1 MHILGVP
8 LGWVMK
14 FIYGFIQ
21 NYGLSIIVF
30 TILVKLLMLPMAVKQ
45 QKSQAK
51 MAVIQPQMM
60 ELQKRYANNQQKL
73 QEELAALYA
82 REGYNPAGGCL
93 TLFIQFPIIMGL
105 YDVIYKPLTHI
116 LALGEETLTK
126 ATEIATSLGM
136 LPERLYSAEPYIISA
151 VQNDPAAFSAL
162 GTDVISKIQD
172 LDLYFL
178 GINLGDTPTM
188 AFNMLLLIPILS
200 FASQML
206 MTVISFRNNSTGAD
220 NPSMAG
226 MKATMYMM
234 PFLSAWICFS
244 VPAGVG
250 MYWIVSSVLSL
261 LQMLI
266 LNKFY
271 NPKEMAEKARIES
284 EKRRELEKAERAKRR
299 EEAKAGEAEAK
310 RKALSQKEINR
321 QKLAEARRRDAEKY
335 GEVYVEVTDKD
346 LE

>member
-51 MAVIQPQMM
+51 MAVVQPQML

-82 REGYNPAGGCL
+82 REGYNPTSGCL

-105 YDVIYKPLTHI
+105 YDVIYKPLTHV
-116 LALGEETLTK
+116 LALGSETLTK
-126 ATEIATSLGM
+126 ATEIETSLGL
-136 LPERLYSAEPYIISA
+136 LPEKLYSAEPYIISA
-151 VQNDPAAFSAL
+151 VQNDPAAFEAL
-162 GTDVISKIQD
+162 GADIVSKIQNFD
-172 LDLYFL
+172 MYFL

-188 AFNMLLLIPILS
+188 AFNALLLIPILS

-206 MTVISFRNNSTGAD
+206 MTVISFRNNNTGSD

-261 LQMLI
+261 LQMVI

-284 EKRRELEKAERAKRR
+284 ERRRELEKAERARRR

>member
-51 MAVIQPQMM
+51 MAVVQPQML

-82 REGYNPAGGCL
+82 REGYNPTSGCL

-105 YDVIYKPLTHI
+105 YDVIYKPLTHV
-116 LALGEETLTK
+116 LALGSETLTK
-126 ATEIATSLGM
+126 ATEIATSLGL
-136 LPERLYSAEPYIISA
+136 LPEKLYSAEPYIISA
-151 VQNDPAAFSAL
+151 VQNDPAAFEAL
-162 GTDVISKIQD
+162 GADIVSKIQNFD
-172 LDLYFL
+172 MYFL

-188 AFNMLLLIPILS
+188 AFNALLLIPILS

-206 MTVISFRNNSTGAD
+206 MTVISFRNNNTGSD

-261 LQMLI
+261 LQMVI

-271 NPKEMAEKARIES
+271 NRKEMAEKARIES
-284 EKRRELEKAERAKRR
+284 ERRRELEKAERAKRR

>member
-1 MHILGVP
+1 MRILGVP

-51 MAVIQPQMM
+51 MAVVQPQML

-82 REGYNPAGGCL
+82 REGYNPTSGCL

-105 YDVIYKPLTHI
+105 YDVIYKPLTHV
-116 LALGEETLTK
+116 LALGSETLTK

-136 LPERLYSAEPYIISA
+136 LPEKLYSAEPYIISA
-151 VQNDPAAFSAL
+151 VQNDPAAFEAL
-162 GTDVISKIQD
+162 GADIVSKIQNFD
-172 LDLYFL
+172 MYFL

-188 AFNMLLLIPILS
+188 AFNALLLIPILS

-206 MTVISFRNNSTGAD
+206 MTVISFRNNNTGSD

-261 LQMLI
+261 LQMVI

-284 EKRRELEKAERAKRR
+284 ERRRELEKAERARRR

>member
-14 FIYGFIQ
+14 LIFGFIQ

-30 TILVKLLMLPMAVKQ
+30 TLLVKLLMLPMAVKQ
-45 QKSQAK
+45 QKSSAK
-51 MAVIQPQMM
+51 MAVIQPQML

-82 REGYNPAGGCL
+82 REGYNPTSGCL

-105 YDVIYKPLTHI
+105 YDVIYKPLTHV
-116 LALGEETLTK
+116 LAMTEETLAK
-126 ATEIATSLGM
+126 ATEIATSLGV
-136 LPERLYSAEPYIISA
+136 LPDRLYSAEPFIISA
-151 VQNDPAAFSAL
+151 VQNDPAAFEAL
-162 GTDVISKIQD
+162 GTDIVSKIQD
-172 LDLYFL
+172 FNMIFM
-178 GINLGDTPTM
+178 GINLGDTPSF
-188 AFNMLLLIPILS
+188 AFNVLLLIPILS

-206 MTVISFRNNSTGAD
+206 MTVISSRNMSTGE
-220 NPSMAG
+220 NPGMAG
-226 MKATMYMM
+226 MKATLYMM

-250 MYWIVSSVLSL
+250 MYWIVSSVLSIF
-261 LQMLI
+261 QSLI

-284 EKRRELEKAERAKRR
+284 ERRKELEKAERAKRR
-299 EEAKAGEAEAK
+299 EEAKANEAEAK
-310 RKALSQKEINR
+310 HKALSQKEINR

>member
-51 MAVIQPQMM
+51 MAVVQPQML

-82 REGYNPAGGCL
+82 REGYNPTSGCL

-105 YDVIYKPLTHI
+105 YDVIYKPLTHV
-116 LALGEETLTK
+116 LALGSETLTK

-151 VQNDPAAFSAL
+151 VQNDPAAFEAL
-162 GTDVISKIQD
+162 GADIVSKIQNFD
-172 LDLYFL
+172 MYFL

-188 AFNMLLLIPILS
+188 AFNALLLIPILS

-206 MTVISFRNNSTGAD
+206 MTVISFRNNNTGSD

-261 LQMLI
+261 LQMVI

-284 EKRRELEKAERAKRR
+284 ERRRELEKAERARRR

>member
-51 MAVIQPQMM
+51 MAVVQPQML

-82 REGYNPAGGCL
+82 REGYNPTSGCL

-105 YDVIYKPLTHI
+105 YDVIYKPLTHV
-116 LALGEETLTK
+116 LALGSETLTK
-126 ATEIATSLGM
+126 ATEIATSLGL
-136 LPERLYSAEPYIISA
+136 LPEKLYSAEPYIISA
-151 VQNDPAAFSAL
+151 VQNDPAAFEAL
-162 GTDVISKIQD
+162 GADIVSKIQNFD
-172 LDLYFL
+172 MYFL

-188 AFNMLLLIPILS
+188 AFNALLLIPILS

-206 MTVISFRNNSTGAD
+206 MTVISFRNNNTGSD

-261 LQMLI
+261 LQMVI

-284 EKRRELEKAERAKRR
+284 ERRRELEKAERARRR

-310 RKALSQKEINR
+310 RKEINR

>member
-206 MTVISFRNNSTGAD
+206 MTVISFHNNSTGAD

>member
-1 MHILGVP
+1 MRILGIP

-51 MAVIQPQMM
+51 MAVVQPQMM

-82 REGYNPAGGCL
+82 REGYNPTSGCL

-116 LALGEETLTK
+116 LALSAETLTK

-151 VQNDPAAFSAL
+151 VQNNPSAFEAL
-162 GTDVISKIQD
+162 GSDIVNKIQNFD
-172 LDLYFL
+172 MYLL

-188 AFNMLLLIPILS
+188 AFNILLLIPILS

-206 MTVISFRNNSTGAD
+206 MTMISFRNNSAGAD

-250 MYWIVSSVLSL
+250 MYWIISSVLSL
-261 LQMLI
+261 IQMMV

-284 EKRRELEKAERAKRR
+284 ERRKELEKEERARRR

-310 RKALSQKEINR
+310 RRALSQKEINR

>member
-51 MAVIQPQMM
+51 MAVVQPQML

-82 REGYNPAGGCL
+82 REGYNPTSGCL

-105 YDVIYKPLTHI
+105 YDVIYKPLTHV
-116 LALGEETLTK
+116 LALGSETLTK
-126 ATEIATSLGM
+126 ATEIATSLGL
-136 LPERLYSAEPYIISA
+136 LPEKLYSAEPYIISA
-151 VQNDPAAFSAL
+151 VQNDPAAFEAL
-162 GTDVISKIQD
+162 GADIVSKIQNFD
-172 LDLYFL
+172 MYFL

-188 AFNMLLLIPILS
+188 AFNALLLIPILS

-206 MTVISFRNNSTGAD
+206 MTVISFRNNNTGSD

-261 LQMLI
+261 LQMVI

-284 EKRRELEKAERAKRR
+284 ERRRELEKAERARRR

>member
-51 MAVIQPQMM
+51 MAVVQPQML

-82 REGYNPAGGCL
+82 REGYNPTSGCL

-105 YDVIYKPLTHI
+105 YDVIYKPLTHV
-116 LALGEETLTK
+116 LALGSETLTK
-126 ATEIATSLGM
+126 ATEIATSLGL
-136 LPERLYSAEPYIISA
+136 LPEKLYSAEPYIISA
-151 VQNDPAAFSAL
+151 VQNDPAAFEAL
-162 GTDVISKIQD
+162 GADIVSKIQNFD
-172 LDLYFL
+172 MYFL
-178 GINLGDTPTM
+178 GINLGDTPPM
-188 AFNMLLLIPILS
+188 AFKAQLLIPILS

-206 MTVISFRNNSTGAD
+206 MTVISFRNNNTGSD

-261 LQMLI
+261 LQMVV

-284 EKRRELEKAERAKRR
+284 ERRRELEKAERARRR

-310 RKALSQKEINR
+310 RKALSQKEIDR

>member
-1 MHILGVP
+1 MRILGVP

-51 MAVIQPQMM
+51 MAVVQPQML

-82 REGYNPAGGCL
+82 REGYNPPSGCL
-93 TLFIQFPIIMGL
+93 PLFIQFPIIMGL
-105 YDVIYKPLTHI
+105 YDVIYKPLTPV
-116 LALGEETLTK
+116 LALGSETLTK
-126 ATEIATSLGM
+126 ATEIATSLGL
-136 LPERLYSAEPYIISA
+136 LPEKLYSAEPYIISA
-151 VQNDPAAFSAL
+151 VQNDPAAFEAL
-162 GTDVISKIQD
+162 GADMVSKIQHFD
-172 LDLYFL
+172 MYFL

-188 AFNMLLLIPILS
+188 AFNALLLIPILS

-206 MTVISFRNNSTGAD
+206 MTVISFRNNNTGSD

-261 LQMLI
+261 LQMVI

-284 EKRRELEKAERAKRR
+284 ERRRELEKAERAKRR

>member
-1 MHILGVP
+1 MNFLGVP

-14 FIYGFIQ
+14 FIYSFIQ
-21 NYGLSIIVF
+21 NYGLSIVVF

-45 QKSQAK
+45 QKSSAK
-51 MAVIQPQMM
+51 MAIVQPQMI
-60 ELQKRYANNQQKL
+60 ELQKKYANNQQKL
-73 QEELAALYA
+73 SEELTALYA
-82 REGYNPAGGCL
+82 REGYNPTSGCL
-93 TLFIQFPIIMGL
+93 PLFIQFPIIMGL
-105 YDVIYKPLTHI
+105 YDVIYKPMTHV
-116 LALGEETLTK
+116 LGIGKDLVAQ

-136 LPERLYSAEPYIISA
+136 LPEKVYSAEPYIITA
-151 VQNDPAAFSAL
+151 VQKDPSAFSAL
-162 GTDVISKIQD
+162 GSDIVNEIQT
-172 LDLYFL
+172 LDLNFL

-188 AFNMLLLIPILS
+188 ALNLLLLIPLLS
-200 FASQML
+200 FASSML
-206 MTVISFRNNSTGAD
+206 MTLMSMRNMDTGN
-220 NPSMAG
+220 NPSMSG

-250 MYWIVSSVLSL
+250 MYWTVSNLLSIVQTAV
-261 LQMLI
+261 

-284 EKRRELEKAERAKRR
+284 ERRKELEKAERAKAR
-299 EEAKAGEAEAK
+299 EAAKAGEADAK
-310 RKALSQKEINR
+310 RKALNQKELNR

-346 LE
+346 IE

>member
-51 MAVIQPQMM
+51 MAVVQPQML

-82 REGYNPAGGCL
+82 REGYNPTSGCL

-105 YDVIYKPLTHI
+105 YDVIYKPLTHV
-116 LALGEETLTK
+116 LALGSETLTK
-126 ATEIATSLGM
+126 ATEIATSLGL
-136 LPERLYSAEPYIISA
+136 LPEKLYSAEPYIISA
-151 VQNDPAAFSAL
+151 VQNDPAAFEAL
-162 GTDVISKIQD
+162 GADIVSKIQNFD
-172 LDLYFL
+172 MYFL

-188 AFNMLLLIPILS
+188 AFNALLLIPILS

-206 MTVISFRNNSTGAD
+206 MTVISFRNNNTGSD

-261 LQMLI
+261 LQMVV

-284 EKRRELEKAERAKRR
+284 ERRRELEKAERAKRR

-310 RKALSQKEINR
+310 RKALSQKEIDR

>member
-51 MAVIQPQMM
+51 MAVVQPQML

-82 REGYNPAGGCL
+82 REGYNPTSGCL

-105 YDVIYKPLTHI
+105 YDVIYKPLTHV
-116 LALGEETLTK
+116 LALGSETLTK
-126 ATEIATSLGM
+126 ATEIATSIGL
-136 LPERLYSAEPYIISA
+136 LPEKLYSAEPYIISA
-151 VQNDPAAFSAL
+151 VQNDPAAFEAL
-162 GTDVISKIQD
+162 GADIVSKIQNFD
-172 LDLYFL
+172 MYFL

-188 AFNMLLLIPILS
+188 AFNALLLIPILS

-206 MTVISFRNNSTGAD
+206 MTVISFRNNNTGSD

-261 LQMLI
+261 LQMVI

-284 EKRRELEKAERAKRR
+284 ERRRELEKAERARRR

>member
-126 ATEIATSLGM
+126 ASEIATSLGM

>member
-82 REGYNPAGGCL
+82 REGYNPTSGCL

-105 YDVIYKPLTHI
+105 YDVIYKPLTHV
-116 LALGEETLTK
+116 LALGSETLTK
-126 ATEIATSLGM
+126 ATEIATSLGL
-136 LPERLYSAEPYIISA
+136 LPEKLYSAEPYIISA
-151 VQNDPAAFSAL
+151 VQNDPAAFEAL
-162 GTDVISKIQD
+162 GADIVSKIQNFD
-172 LDLYFL
+172 MYFL

-188 AFNMLLLIPILS
+188 AFNALLLIPILS

-206 MTVISFRNNSTGAD
+206 MTVISFRNNNTGSD

-261 LQMLI
+261 LQMVI

-284 EKRRELEKAERAKRR
+284 ERRRELEKAERAKRR
-299 EEAKAGEAEAK
+299 EEEKAGEAEAK

>member
-1 MHILGVP
+1 MNFLGTP

-14 FIYGFIQ
+14 LIYGFIQ
-21 NYGLSIIVF
+21 NYGLSIVVF
-30 TILVKLLMLPMAVKQ
+30 TILIKLVLLPFSIKQ
-45 QKSQAK
+45 QKSSAK
-51 MAVIQPQMM
+51 MSVVQPQMM

-73 QEELAALYA
+73 NEELQALYA
-82 REGYNPAGGCL
+82 REGYNPMGGCL
-93 TLFIQFPIIMGL
+93 LTFVQFPIIMGL
-105 YDVIYKPLTHI
+105 YDVIYKPMTHV
-116 LALGEETLTK
+116 LGISKELIAQ
-126 ATEIATSLGM
+126 ATEIATALGAVA
-136 LPERLYSAEPYIISA
+136 EKSYSAEPFIIAA
-151 VQNDPAAFSAL
+151 VQDNPSAFSEL
-162 GTDVISKIQD
+162 GSDVVAQIQA
-172 LDLYFL
+172 LDLNFL
-178 GINLGDTPTM
+178 GINLGATPSF
-188 AFNMLLLIPILS
+188 AFNLLLLIPVLS
-200 FASQML
+200 FASSML
-206 MTVISFRNNSTGAD
+206 MTVISTRNMNTGN
-220 NPSMAG
+220 NPSAGGMMA
-226 MKATMYMM
+226 TLYMM

-261 LQMLI
+261 LQMVI

-284 EKRRELEKAERAKRR
+284 ERRRELEKAERARRR

>member
-51 MAVIQPQMM
+51 MAVVQPQML

-82 REGYNPAGGCL
+82 REGYNPTSGCL

-105 YDVIYKPLTHI
+105 YDVIYKPLTHV
-116 LALGEETLTK
+116 LALGSETLTK
-126 ATEIATSLGM
+126 ATEIATSLGL
-136 LPERLYSAEPYIISA
+136 LPEKLYSAEPYIISA
-151 VQNDPAAFSAL
+151 VQNDPAAFEAL
-162 GTDVISKIQD
+162 GADIVSKIQNFD
-172 LDLYFL
+172 MHFL

-188 AFNMLLLIPILS
+188 AFNALLLIPILS

-206 MTVISFRNNSTGAD
+206 MTVISFRNNNTGSD

-261 LQMLI
+261 LQMVI

-284 EKRRELEKAERAKRR
+284 ERRRELEKAERARRR

>member
-1 MHILGVP
+1 MRILGVP

-51 MAVIQPQMM
+51 MAVVQPQML

-82 REGYNPAGGCL
+82 REGYNPTSGCL

-105 YDVIYKPLTHI
+105 YDVIYKPLTHV
-116 LALGEETLTK
+116 LALGSETLTK
-126 ATEIATSLGM
+126 ATEIATSLGL
-136 LPERLYSAEPYIISA
+136 LPEKLYSAEPYIISA
-151 VQNDPAAFSAL
+151 VQNDPAAFEAL
-162 GTDVISKIQD
+162 GADIVSKIQNFD
-172 LDLYFL
+172 MYFL

-188 AFNMLLLIPILS
+188 AFNALLLIPILS

-206 MTVISFRNNSTGAD
+206 MTVISFRNNNTGSD

-261 LQMLI
+261 LQMVI

-284 EKRRELEKAERAKRR
+284 ERRGELEKAERARRR

>member
-1 MHILGVP
+1 MRILGVP

-51 MAVIQPQMM
+51 MAVVQPQML

-82 REGYNPAGGCL
+82 REGYNPTSGCL

-105 YDVIYKPLTHI
+105 YDVIYKPLTHV
-116 LALGEETLTK
+116 LALGSETLTK
-126 ATEIATSLGM
+126 ATEIATSLGL
-136 LPERLYSAEPYIISA
+136 LPEKLYSAEPYIISA
-151 VQNDPAAFSAL
+151 VQNDPAAFEAL
-162 GTDVISKIQD
+162 GADIVSKIQNFD
-172 LDLYFL
+172 MYFL

-188 AFNMLLLIPILS
+188 AFNALLLIPILS

-206 MTVISFRNNSTGAD
+206 MTVISFRNNNTGSD

-261 LQMLI
+261 LQMVI

-284 EKRRELEKAERAKRR
+284 ERRRELEKAERARRR

>member
-51 MAVIQPQMM
+51 MAVVQPQML

-82 REGYNPAGGCL
+82 REGYNPTSGCL

-105 YDVIYKPLTHI
+105 YDVIYKPLTHV
-116 LALGEETLTK
+116 LALGSETLTK
-126 ATEIATSLGM
+126 ATEIATSLGL
-136 LPERLYSAEPYIISA
+136 LPEKLYSAEPYIISA
-151 VQNDPAAFSAL
+151 VQNDPAAFEAL
-162 GTDVISKIQD
+162 GADIVSKIQNFD
-172 LDLYFL
+172 MYFL

-188 AFNMLLLIPILS
+188 AFNALLLIPILS

-206 MTVISFRNNSTGAD
+206 MTVISFRNNNTGSD

-261 LQMLI
+261 LQMVV

-284 EKRRELEKAERAKRR
+284 ERRRELEKAERAKRR

>member
-14 FIYGFIQ
+14 LIYGFIQ

-30 TILVKLLMLPMAVKQ
+30 TLLVKLLLLPMAVKQ

-51 MAVIQPQMM
+51 MAVIQPQMQ

-116 LALGEETLTK
+116 LAMGEETLTK

-136 LPERLYSAEPYIISA
+136 LPEKIYSAEPYIITA
-151 VQNDPAAFSAL
+151 VQKDPSAFSAL
-162 GTDVISKIQD
+162 GTDVVSKIQE

-178 GINLGDTPTM
+178 GINLGETPTF
-188 AFNMLLLIPILS
+188 AFNLLLLIPILS

-206 MTVISFRNNSTGAD
+206 MTVISARNMNTGN

-226 MKATMYMM
+226 MQATLYMM

-261 LQMLI
+261 LQMLV

-284 EKRRELEKAERAKRR
+284 EKRRELEKEERAKRR
-299 EEAKAGEAEAK
+299 EEAKANEAEAK

>member
-51 MAVIQPQMM
+51 MAVVQPQML

-82 REGYNPAGGCL
+82 REGYNPTSGCL

-105 YDVIYKPLTHI
+105 YDVIYKPLTHV
-116 LALGEETLTK
+116 LALGSETLTK
-126 ATEIATSLGM
+126 ATEIATSLGL
-136 LPERLYSAEPYIISA
+136 LPEKLYSAEPYIISA
-151 VQNDPAAFSAL
+151 VQNDPAAFEAL
-162 GTDVISKIQD
+162 GADIVSKIQNFD
-172 LDLYFL
+172 MYFL

-188 AFNMLLLIPILS
+188 AFNALLLIPILS

-206 MTVISFRNNSTGAD
+206 MTVISFRNNNTGSD

-261 LQMLI
+261 LQMVI

>member
-51 MAVIQPQMM
+51 MAVVQPQML

-82 REGYNPAGGCL
+82 REGYNPTSGCL

-105 YDVIYKPLTHI
+105 YDVIYKPLTHV
-116 LALGEETLTK
+116 LALGSETLTK
-126 ATEIATSLGM
+126 ATEIATSLGL
-136 LPERLYSAEPYIISA
+136 LPEKLYSAEPYIISA
-151 VQNDPAAFSAL
+151 VQNDPAAFEAL
-162 GTDVISKIQD
+162 GADIVSKIQNFD
-172 LDLYFL
+172 MYFL

-188 AFNMLLLIPILS
+188 AFNALLLIPILS

-206 MTVISFRNNSTGAD
+206 MTVISFRNNNTGSD

-261 LQMLI
+261 LQMVI

-284 EKRRELEKAERAKRR
+284 ERRRELEKAERAKRR
-299 EEAKAGEAEAK
+299 EEEKAGEAEAK

>member
-51 MAVIQPQMM
+51 MAVVQPQML

-82 REGYNPAGGCL
+82 REGYNPTSGCL

-105 YDVIYKPLTHI
+105 YDVIYKPLTHV
-116 LALGEETLTK
+116 LALGSETLTK
-126 ATEIATSLGM
+126 ATEIATSLGL
-136 LPERLYSAEPYIISA
+136 LPEKLYSAEPYIISA
-151 VQNDPAAFSAL
+151 VQNDPAAFEAL
-162 GTDVISKIQD
+162 GADIVSKIQNFD
-172 LDLYFL
+172 MYFL

-188 AFNMLLLIPILS
+188 AFNALLLIPILS

-206 MTVISFRNNSTGAD
+206 MTVISFRNNNTGSD

-261 LQMLI
+261 LQMVI

-284 EKRRELEKAERAKRR
+284 ERRRELEKAERAKRR